1 MLPVEHTSV
10 ILSTMTTLQRK
21 DHDMQTL
28 TITPAMRFGAHAFL
42 DQHRGDAA
50 FEAELRA
57 VHRATYAESFPDSYT
72 PEMVAASERLIAEF
86 PLEART
92 TVSWARVHEV
102 LTAMQDGGRNAG
114 LRIDYI
120 SKVES

>member
-1 MLPVEHTSV
+1 MLAVVDTDV

-42 DQHRGDAA
+42 QAHRGSGAH
-50 FEAELRA
+50 EAELRA
-57 VHRATYAESFPDSYT
+57 VRGATYAESFPDSYT
-72 PEMVAASERLIAEF
+72 PEMVAASQRLIAEF
-86 PLEART
+86 PLDART

-102 LTAMQDGGRNAG
+102 LTAMQDGGQNAG
-114 LRIDYI
+114 LRIDRI
-120 SKVES
+120 TEVKS